1 MSLLNHPS
9 LFIVIRLLVV
19 FGLAVNSEITPE
31 GMGHER
37 NVVVFIHSATLLGI
51 ALGFCICR
59 GRYATPVDWHYYPTI
74 SSLETVFRGPRG
86 EVPSVSHDTHRPTVL
101 L

>member
-1 MSLLNHPS
+1 MGLLYPIFWHLYLESGSPFQESLWRDPQKGSLQPPDTFSILNRSFYHT
-9 LFIVIRLLVV
+9 RLLVV

-51 ALGFCICR
+51 ALGFL
-59 GRYATPVDWHYYPTI
+59 YW
-74 SSLETVFRGPRG
+74 SW
-86 EVPSVSHDTHRPTVL
+86 
-101 L
+101 